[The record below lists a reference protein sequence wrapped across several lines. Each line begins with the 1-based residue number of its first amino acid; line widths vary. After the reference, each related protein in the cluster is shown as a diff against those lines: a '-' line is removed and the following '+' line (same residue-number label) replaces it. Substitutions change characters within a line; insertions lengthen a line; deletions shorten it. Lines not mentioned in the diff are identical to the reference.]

1 MISTVSEQQ
10 HRIAAAAGT
19 PAKRMIIV
27 MVVVDALLFAA
38 ALVASLLVQDP
49 TTSRIILVATALI
62 LVLLSLAA
70 MVKVIQLQRDDLA
83 TLLVEQHEQHVHSRS
98 AVIFGLAKL
107 AESRDDDTGQHLE
120 RIRSYVAALLDVLA
134 ADDSSLTPE
143 RVAVIIETSSLH
155 DIGKVG
161 IPDSILLKPGPL
173 TDDEFDVIKRHT
185 NIGGDTL
192 FALKQQWDE
201 NDFLATACAI
211 AFAHHE
217 RWDGTGYPFKLEGD
231 IIPFEARV
239 VALADVYDALTTKR
253 VYKPALSHEEASR
266 IIHEGS
272 GTHFDPA
279 MVAAF
284 DRCEDEFERIARR
297 MREEPTV
304 SIDEAVEAI

>member
-1 MISTVSEQQ
+1 MIPTVSAVQNQ
-10 HRIAAAAGT
+10 SGASAGA

-27 MVVVDALLFAA
+27 MVVFECLLFGA
-38 ALVASLLVQDP
+38 ALVASFLVPDP
-49 TTSRIILVATALI
+49 TTSRVILLGSALI
-62 LVLLSLAA
+62 MVLLSLAV
-70 MVKVIQLQRDDLA
+70 MVKVIRVQRDGLA
-83 TLLVEQHEQHVHSRS
+83 ALLVEQHEQQVHSRN

-120 RIRSYVAALLDVLA
+120 RIRSYVEVLLGVLA
-134 ADDSSLTPE
+134 PHDPELTPE

-161 IPDSILLKPGPL
+161 VPDSILLKPGPL
-173 TDDEFDVIKRHT
+173 TDDEFDIIKRHT

-201 NDFLATACAI
+201 NDFLSTACAI

-253 VYKPALSHEEASR
+253 VYKPAMSHDEAAA
-266 IIHEGS
+266 IIREGS
-272 GTHFDPA
+272 GAHFDPA
-279 MVAAF
+279 MVDAF
-284 DRCEDEFERIARR
+284 DECESEFEQIAQR
-297 MREEPTV
+297 MREHPI
-304 SIDEAVEAI
+304 SIGD